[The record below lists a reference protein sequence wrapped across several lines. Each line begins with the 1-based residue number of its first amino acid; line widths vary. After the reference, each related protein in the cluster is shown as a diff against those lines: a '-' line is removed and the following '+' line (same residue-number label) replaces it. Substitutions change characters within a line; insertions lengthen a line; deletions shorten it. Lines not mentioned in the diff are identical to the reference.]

1 MVFSIAGGDL
11 DTPDGDFDQ
20 HDKENT
26 SNIKKHSY
34 SISCSSVSSST
45 SSELSSS
52 YPSALE
58 SSTDS
63 ERISRE
69 ELKKEY
75 KKHLNDKNDTRT
87 KILLSKSFW
96 HSF

>member
-1 MVFSIAGGDL
+1 MVFFIAGGDL
-11 DTPDGDFDQ
+11 DTPDGEFNQ
-20 HDKENT
+20 HDKENI
-26 SNIKKHSY
+26 SNTKKHSY

-52 YPSALE
+52 YHSALE

-69 ELKKEY
+69 ELKREY
-75 KKHLNDKNDTRT
+75 KKHLNDKNDTRSN
-87 KILLSKSFW
+87 ILLSKSF
-96 HSF
+96 